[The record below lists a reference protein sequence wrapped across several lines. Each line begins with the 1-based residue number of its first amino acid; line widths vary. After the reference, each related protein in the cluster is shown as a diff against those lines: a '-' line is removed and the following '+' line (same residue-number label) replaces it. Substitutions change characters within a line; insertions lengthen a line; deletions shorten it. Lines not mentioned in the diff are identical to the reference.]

1 MKIFSHLLVS
11 TIAILVTDYLLK
23 GVSVTIVSSIVLA
36 IVLGIINIFIKP
48 IVKMIA
54 LPITVMTLG
63 LFSLVI
69 NAFFIMLSAKIVPG
83 FTVSGF

>member
-69 NAFFIMLSAKIVPG
+69 NAIFIMLSAKIVPG
-83 FTVSGF
+83 FSMSSG